1 MAERLTDSLVRG
13 LPSPA
18 IGNRVTYDTE
28 VKGFGVRVTAAGA
41 RAFVLNYR
49 AERRERRLTIGSF
62 PDWSVKAAREQ
73 AKSLKRQIDVGADP
87 MADRDQDRAAK
98 SVAQLC
104 DLFEAEYLPTRRA
117 TTSEDYSSLMR
128 LYIRP
133 RFGKVTVTALR
144 HAEIAALHRE
154 IAKRAP
160 YRANRMLA
168 VLSTM
173 MGLAI
178 KEGWR
183 ADNPTHGIER
193 ANEERR
199 ERFLSPAEISRLAAA
214 LATHPE
220 KISANAI
227 RLLLLTGARRG
238 EVLSATWDQF
248 DTAAGAWTKP
258 SAHTKQKKPHRIPL
272 SAPALALLADMR
284 HEAVEGCPYVFPSA
298 KASSQTR
305 HVGGRPGFKPLT
317 EIKRTWASV
326 CKAAGVT
333 DVRLHDLRHSYASVL
348 ASSGLSLHIVGALL
362 GHTQPRTT
370 ARYAHLYDD
379 ALRAATERVGH
390 LVTGAGRSEGE
401 ADVVP
406 LPVRAGR

>member
-1 MAERLTDSLVRG
+1 
-13 LPSPA
+13 
-18 IGNRVTYDTE
+18 
-28 VKGFGVRVTAAGA
+28 
-41 RAFVLNYR
+41 
-49 AERRERRLTIGSF
+49 
-62 PDWSVKAAREQ
+62 
-73 AKSLKRQIDVGADP
+73 
-87 MADRDQDRAAK
+87 MADRDQDRAA
-98 SVAQLC
+98 SWLAQLC

-117 TTSEDYSSLMR
+117 TTREDYSSLMR

-183 ADNPTHGIER
+183 ADNPTRGIER
-193 ANEERR
+193 ANEEREALSVTDRDQPPRSRAGNASR
-199 ERFLSPAEISRLAAA
+199 EDLRQRDLAPTADRR
-214 LATHPE
+214 P
-220 KISANAI
+220 
-227 RLLLLTGARRG
+227 ARRG
-238 EVLSATWDQF
+238 AICDLDQF

-272 SAPALALLADMR
+272 SAPALTLLADMR

-298 KASSQTR
+298 KVSSQTR